1 MTGNLLKTKRLLARA
16 ALIAG
21 SFLTIPTAQAQQPAG
36 FTRTD
41 LQRHDLSAPGREAV
55 QVRVDIEP
63 GKAFGRH
70 THPGEEIIYVLTG
83 TLEYEVDGRPP
94 ATLKAGDVLFIPAGT
109 IHAAK
114 NVGSV
119 TASELATYIVEKDK
133 PLLTLVK

>member
-1 MTGNLLKTKRLLARA
+1 MSSLQINTIRTMAVALLILGLA
-16 ALIAG
+16 
-21 SFLTIPTAQAQQPAG
+21 PDMAQAQQAG
-36 FTRTD
+36 IKRTD

-55 QVRVDIEP
+55 QVRVDIDP
-63 GKAFGRH
+63 GAAFGRH
-70 THPGEEIIYVLTG
+70 THPGEEIIYVLAG
-83 TLEYEVDGRPP
+83 SIEYQVEGKPP
-94 ATLKAGDVLFIPAGT
+94 VTLKPGDVLFIPAGT